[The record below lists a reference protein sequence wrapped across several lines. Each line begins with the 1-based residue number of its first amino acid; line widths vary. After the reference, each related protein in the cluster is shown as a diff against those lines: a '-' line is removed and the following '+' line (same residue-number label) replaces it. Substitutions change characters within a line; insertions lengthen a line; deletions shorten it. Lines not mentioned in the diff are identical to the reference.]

1 MFVEPCAEEPE
12 WSRERPECFW
22 DPGRRLL
29 QTVRKFQ
36 FWSQRKGLIA
46 RLMVKL
52 WSVQHR
58 FWSIVTGADIPLE
71 CQIGGGL
78 LIPHPT
84 GIVLHPDC
92 RIGPNCLIFQQVTVG
107 MLDRSDVPTIGGH
120 VDIGAGARVLG
131 EITIGDHSK
140 IGANAVVLSS
150 FPPRSVV
157 VGIPARRVGE
167 SDDNEPSG
175 SHSVRAATLP

>member
-1 MFVEPCAEEPE
+1 M
-12 WSRERPECFW
+12 
-22 DPGRRLL
+22 
-29 QTVRKFQ
+29 
-36 FWSQRKGLIA
+36 
-46 RLMVKL
+46 MKL

-58 FWSIVTGADIPLE
+58 FWSIVTGADIPVE

-84 GIVLHPDC
+84 WIVLHPDC
-92 RIGPNCLIFQQVTVG
+92 RIGPNCLIFQQATVG

-175 SHSVRAATLP
+175 SPFVRAATLP